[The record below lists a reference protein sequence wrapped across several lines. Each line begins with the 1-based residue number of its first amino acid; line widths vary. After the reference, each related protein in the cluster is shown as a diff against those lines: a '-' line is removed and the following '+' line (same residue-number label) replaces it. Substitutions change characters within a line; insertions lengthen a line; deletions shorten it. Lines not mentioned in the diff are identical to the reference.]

1 MTCGY
6 PFWDFPTLF
15 AAAYCSAVIT
25 RICTAAAIAL
35 TVVAVAPHP
44 DADAAPAKRYA
55 NCSALNKDFRH
66 GVARPGGR
74 DLVKGK
80 SKPARGYAVNRAV
93 YSKNTHLDRDKDGV
107 ACEKK

>member
-1 MTCGY
+1 MIIR
-6 PFWDFPTLF
+6 L
-15 AAAYCSAVIT
+15 
-25 RICTAAAIAL
+25 CTAAAIAL
-35 TVVAVAPHP
+35 TVVAVVPHAH
-44 DADAAPAKRYA
+44 ADAAPAKRYA
-55 NCSALNKDFRH
+55 NCTALNKDYRH

-80 SKPARGYAVNRAV
+80 SKPARGYVVNKVA